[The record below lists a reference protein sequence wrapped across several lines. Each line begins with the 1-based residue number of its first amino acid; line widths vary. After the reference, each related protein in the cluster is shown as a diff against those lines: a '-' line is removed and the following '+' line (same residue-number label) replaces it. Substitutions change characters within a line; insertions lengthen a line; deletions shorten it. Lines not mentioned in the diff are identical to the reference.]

1 MRLNDTI
8 GDNNELKVE
17 IDIMRKEILFAKTS
31 VQEMSDQIA
40 KLKQRAKEA
49 NKISVQEGNAANEI
63 NNQILALKAKS
74 EDGKD
79 SFELEIKKLQEKLK
93 ERDGDTENDEGKDKV
108 AQKDG
113 KKAEEFFNPV

>member
-1 MRLNDTI
+1 VRLNDTI

-49 NKISVQEGNAANEI
+49 NKISIKEGNAANEI

-74 EDGKD
+74 EEGKE

-93 ERDGDTENDEGKDKV
+93 ERDGEMENDDGKDKV